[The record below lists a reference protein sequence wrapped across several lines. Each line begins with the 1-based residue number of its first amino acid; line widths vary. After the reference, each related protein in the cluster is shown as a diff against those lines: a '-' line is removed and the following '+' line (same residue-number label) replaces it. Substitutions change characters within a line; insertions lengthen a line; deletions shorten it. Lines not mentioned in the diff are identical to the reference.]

1 MHHELKTTKPYFG
14 DTLRGDKLF
23 ELRKNDRGFKKGD
36 TVTLR
41 EWDQE
46 KEEYTG
52 RDISLTIQYILE
64 DYPGLEEGYCIF
76 GV

>member
-1 MHHELKTTKPYFG
+1 MSTI
-14 DTLRGDKLF
+14 RI
-23 ELRKNDRGFKKGD
+23 KKGD

-41 EWDQE
+41 EWDKE
-46 KEEYTG
+46 KEKYTG

-64 DYPGLEEGYCIF
+64 DYPGLEEGYCIL